1 MEGGHVSVL
10 SRTSSSLVNAMP
22 ISSAS
27 LPDKSAVEGDM
38 SAKRDCRE
46 VRAGVGN
53 WAGVR
58 ARGLAKVMGDEV
70 GSLKDIREGSQSSN
84 ESSRDTGK
92 KSCSL
97 GGTRDPRLDV
107 EPAARDATEAVVS
120 ALYTV
125 DLSTGSGG
133 FGACAS
139 DVSRPLGS
147 SRIERC
153 LLGEGRINGQVKAI
167 LRGVDGVSSVYPSTG
182 EGVGGPGE
190 GREKIRWNGEDL
202 PFPGESF
209 SNSEKRVLWARSDML
224 AE

>member
-27 LPDKSAVEGDM
+27 LPDKCAVEGDM

-139 DVSRPLGS
+139 DVSL
-147 SRIERC
+147 ERC
-153 LLGEGRINGQVKAI
+153 ENQTRQG
-167 LRGVDGVSSVYPSTG
+167 
-182 EGVGGPGE
+182 
-190 GREKIRWNGEDL
+190 GEDL
-202 PFPGESF
+202 QG
-209 SNSEKRVLWARSDML
+209 R
-224 AE
+224 

>member
-1 MEGGHVSVL
+1 LCPTPEESGITARSLKVAARGVGSSSEREPSLAMEGGHVSVL

-27 LPDKSAVEGDM
+27 LPAKSAVEDDM
-38 SAKRDCRE
+38 SAKRDCSE
-46 VRAGVGN
+46 QRAGVGN

-58 ARGLAKVMGDEV
+58 GRGRGLAKVMGDEE

-97 GGTRDPRLDV
+97 GGMRDPRLDV
-107 EPAARDATEAVVS
+107 EPAAREATEVVVS

-133 FGACAS
+133 FWACAS
-139 DVSRPLGS
+139 DISLKKCENCTRQG
-147 SRIERC
+147 
-153 LLGEGRINGQVKAI
+153 GEVLQGR
-167 LRGVDGVSSVYPSTG
+167 
-182 EGVGGPGE
+182 
-190 GREKIRWNGEDL
+190 
-202 PFPGESF
+202 
-209 SNSEKRVLWARSDML
+209 
-224 AE
+224 